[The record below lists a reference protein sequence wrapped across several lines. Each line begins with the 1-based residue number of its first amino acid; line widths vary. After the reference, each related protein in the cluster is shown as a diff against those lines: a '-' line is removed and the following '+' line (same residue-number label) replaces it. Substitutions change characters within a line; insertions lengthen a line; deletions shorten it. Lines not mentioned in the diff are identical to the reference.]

1 MVPKLGCILPNMG
14 ATSEPLSLSNALFSK
29 VQQRVLALIFGQPE
43 RSFYTSEI
51 MRKVRSGTGAVE
63 RELSRLHRSGL
74 VSVERIG
81 NQKHYRANHQSPIF
95 TELQSLVTKTVAL
108 TEPLRKSLEP
118 CTDRIKAA
126 FVYGSVAKG
135 ADTAHSDIDLMV
147 IGDTLNYAEL
157 YAALQDVETALGR
170 KVSPTFLS
178 TKDWRRKASDK
189 GSFISKVNALPKI
202 FVLGSEQDLQL

>member
-1 MVPKLGCILPNMG
+1 MG
-14 ATSEPLSLSNALFSK
+14 TMTEPLSLSNALFSK

-43 RSFYTSEI
+43 RSFYMSEI
-51 MRKVRSGTGAVE
+51 MRIVRSGTGAVE
-63 RELSRLHRSGL
+63 RELSRLQRSGL

-95 TELQSLVTKTVAL
+95 TELQSLVIKTVAL

-118 CTDRIKAA
+118 CADKIKAA
-126 FVYGSVAKG
+126 FVYGSVPKG
-135 ADTAHSDIDLMV
+135 TDTARSDIDLMV
-147 IGDTLNYAEL
+147 IGDALNYSEL
-157 YAALQDVETALGR
+157 YAALQDVENALGR

-178 TKDWRRKASDK
+178 LKDWRRKASDK

-202 FVLGSEQDLQL
+202 FVFGSEQDLQL

>member
-1 MVPKLGCILPNMG
+1 MEL
-14 ATSEPLSLSNALFSK
+14 LSLSNALFSK
-29 VQQRVLALIFGQPE
+29 VQQRVLALIFGQPG

-51 MRKVRSGTGAVE
+51 IRNVQSGTGAVE
-63 RELSRLHRSGL
+63 RELSRLQRSGL

-95 TELQSLVTKTVAL
+95 AELRSLVIKTVAL

-118 CTDRIKAA
+118 CADKIKAA

-135 ADTAHSDIDLMV
+135 TDTARSDIDLMV
-147 IGDTLNYAEL
+147 IGDELSYSEL
-157 YAALQDVETALGR
+157 YAALQDAENALGR

-178 TKDWRRKASDK
+178 PKDWRRKASDK
-189 GSFISKVNALPKI
+189 GSFIGKVNALPKI
-202 FVLGSEQDLQL
+202 FVFGSEQDLQL